1 MDKRELAKII
11 GEIDK
16 ENEIFADKSS
26 LDSLSYV
33 PSKLI
38 GRQKEVKNLLRYL
51 LGYKKGHVVPL
62 ISVYG
67 RSGSGKSTLVKYVC
81 ESLPEMHLC
90 FVNLREA
97 KTVFNAANLI
107 LSELGDPNLKSAQ
120 GTSMALQRIANGIES
135 ALGKKKKSLF
145 VLALDEF
152 DAIFGDT
159 RGNPSDFVYKLV
171 ELQAALRKK
180 HLMSCIVT
188 ISNNVLSD
196 YNLDDRVRSRI
207 GTSDVFFEPYSQDDV
222 LQILVQRSKKAFA
235 IKIDPAVLQYCAAR
249 SYLEHGDAR
258 RAIDLLRVA
267 AELASSENKTVS
279 TQHVDSASEQLQK
292 DRVGEVLSSASYH
305 FKLACLALAM
315 KTFGLEQEWH
325 TTHKLHK
332 KYCDLVQKGTKPVS
346 HRRFSEILRELENT
360 GLVTSQTGSQ
370 GRKGYSSQFRL
381 VMPPEIVG
389 QACFPDYWKKVEEK
403 KRARQK
409 LEHSIRSTPKSSM
422 FRGLDN
428 LTKTLL
434 EKDPFFD

>member
-26 LDSLSYV
+26 LDALSYL
-33 PSKLI
+33 PSKII
-38 GRQKEVKNLLRYL
+38 GRQKEVKNLLRYI

-81 ESLPEMHLC
+81 ESLPELYLC

-107 LSELGDPNLKSAQ
+107 LSKLGDSNLKSAQ
-120 GTSMALQRIANGIES
+120 GTSMALQNISSGIENT
-135 ALGKKKKSLF
+135 LQKKKRSLF

-152 DAIFGDT
+152 DAIFGDS

-180 HLMSCIVT
+180 NLMCCIVT

-196 YNLDDRVRSRI
+196 YNLDDRVKSRI

-222 LQILVQRSKKAFA
+222 LEILKQRAKKAFA
-235 IKIDPAVLQYCAAR
+235 VKIDNAVLQHCAAR

-267 AELASSENKTVS
+267 AELASSKNETISV
-279 TQHVDSASEQLQK
+279 QHVDLASEKLQK
-292 DRVGEVLSSASYH
+292 DRIDEVLSSASYH
-305 FKLACLALAM
+305 FKVACTVLAM

-325 TTHKLHK
+325 TTHTLHK
-332 KYCDLVQKGTKPVS
+332 KYCDLLQKDTKPVS
-346 HRRFSEILRELENT
+346 HRRFSEIMRELENT
-360 GLVTSQTGSQ
+360 GLATSQTGSQ
-370 GRKGYSSQFRL
+370 GRGGYSSQFRL
-381 VMPPEIVG
+381 AMPPEIVG
-389 QACFPDYWKKVEEK
+389 RACFPKFWPTVEEK